1 MASIAGLMAR
11 EGDAAVAVDV
21 VGESGVMG
29 AGSEAVRWTTGRQ
42 DAETTRPRS
51 SGR

>member
-29 AGSEAVRWTTGRQ
+29 AQQDNKTTGLQ
-42 DAETTRPRS
+42 DYGETR
-51 SGR
+51 